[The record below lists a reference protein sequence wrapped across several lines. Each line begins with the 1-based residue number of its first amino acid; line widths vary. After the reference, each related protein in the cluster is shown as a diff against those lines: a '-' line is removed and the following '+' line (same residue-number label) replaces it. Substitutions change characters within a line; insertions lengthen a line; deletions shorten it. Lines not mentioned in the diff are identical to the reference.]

1 MLCTFPV
8 YSVLKFQM
16 FYRKLEAVLAVKKKK
31 KQNISNDTTLLLR
44 ESSGV
49 CGAKDE
55 AAFYIEPT
63 FTHPGSHTGT

>member
-8 YSVLKFQM
+8 LCTKISNVLQKIRSSVGSQ
-16 FYRKLEAVLAVKKKK
+16 KKK